1 MEDLSYSYIYLNLY
15 ILDLLTTYKKK
26 KIRKF
31 LIKLLLVCNRNS
43 NPVEMYF
50 ISWRILRLFFINLFT
65 KSSHFSVKRIQKVW
79 VLK

>member
-26 KIRKF
+26 ENPQI

-43 NPVEMYF
+43 NFLDVFYLKR
-50 ISWRILRLFFINLFT
+50 RILRLFFILFI
-65 KSSHFSVKRIQKVW
+65 KSSHFSVKRTQKV
-79 VLK
+79 